1 MPDRLSHED
10 YVRDIRRKAADICA
24 GILSGEV
31 HPLVGCHSLASL
43 RPELEVDP
51 KDPDFAVFDLVSSE
65 TDALP
70 VGEVR
75 SHWAPEAL
83 AQLQPQIEASLVWAL
98 PQVLP
103 ACRSVAER
111 FGPNISLKRTDQ
123 SLRD

>member
-24 GILSGEV
+24 GILAGEV
-31 HPLVGCHSLASL
+31 DLFVGCHSLASL
-43 RPELEVDP
+43 RQDLEVDP

-83 AQLQPQIEASLVWAL
+83 AQLQPQIEAFVRWAS

-103 ACRSVAER
+103 ACSSVVER
-111 FGPNISLKRTDQ
+111 FGPNISLKRTNR